1 MASVPNYYLSP
12 EEYLALERKA
22 EFKSEYIDGVV
33 YAMAG
38 ASKRHNLIVANII
51 ITIGA
56 QLKGRPCRVYTSDL
70 KVRVPSPKRYF
81 YPDVSVVC
89 GEDEFA
95 DDEQDIILNPTLIVE
110 VSSETT
116 AAFDR
121 GKKFLSY
128 QQINSLQEYLLVSQD
143 EILIEGYARQGS
155 DRWLYTKVTGLEG
168 SLALSSIQCE
178 LTLRDVYDKAT

>member
-1 MASVPNYYLSP
+1 MASVSNYYLSP

-33 YAMAG
+33 YAIAG
-38 ASKRHNLIVANII
+38 ASTRHNLIVANII

-56 QLKGRPCRVYTSDL
+56 QLKGRPGRVYPSDL
-70 KVRVPSPKRYF
+70 KVRVPNPKRYF

-110 VSSETT
+110 VSSETS

-128 QQINSLQEYLLVSQD
+128 QQIGSLEEYLLVSQD
-143 EILIEGYARQGS
+143 ETLVEGYARQGN
-155 DRWLYTKVTGLEG
+155 DTWLYTKVTGLEG
-168 SLALSSIQCE
+168 SLTLSSIEC
-178 LTLRDVYDKAT
+178 TLALKDVYDKAI